1 MTADNTAAQ
10 VCREIAA
17 LMEVIQRDI
26 DRIDAMLD
34 DLPPADI
41 SVTLAVTDLQTGE
54 RTGIKFHDID
64 PAASFIRDL
73 LNG

>member
-1 MTADNTAAQ
+1 MTVTAAQ

-34 DLPPADI
+34 DLPPTDF
-41 SVTLAVTDLQTGE
+41 SVTLVVTDMQTGQ
-54 RTGIKFHDID
+54 RTGVKFPDID
-64 PAASFIRDL
+64 PAATFIRDL